1 MQLIIRDLIYRSP
14 LKCNLRSISELPRP
28 PLRRTE
34 LCGGGDVPVLVSYGS
49 RGPYE
54 KGSDIA
60 EPKTF
65 T

>member
-1 MQLIIRDLIYRSP
+1 MQFAEYIGAA
-14 LKCNLRSISELPRP
+14 P

-34 LCGGGDVPVLVSYGS
+34 LCGGGDVPVLVSYES
-49 RGPYE
+49 RGPYG